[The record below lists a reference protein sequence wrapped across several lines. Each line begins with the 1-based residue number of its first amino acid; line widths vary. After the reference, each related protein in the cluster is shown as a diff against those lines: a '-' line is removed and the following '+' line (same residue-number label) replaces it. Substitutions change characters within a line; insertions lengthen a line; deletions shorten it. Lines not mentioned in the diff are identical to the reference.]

1 MGERKGCVSIDQAV
15 TVVHTVIDWRC
26 VEARMEAINRLE
38 FAIVK
43 GDTRGE
49 GATLFQARVSLASSK
64 RDFLPA
70 RTLKLL
76 MTMSKF
82 R

>member
-1 MGERKGCVSIDQAV
+1 MWRNWLQQRVTLGERG
-15 TVVHTVIDWRC
+15 T
-26 VEARMEAINRLE
+26 
-38 FAIVK
+38 
-43 GDTRGE
+43 
-49 GATLFQARVSLASSK
+49 TLFQARVSLASSK
-64 RDFLPA
+64 RDFFPA